1 MRKKGEKTMKRKMAS
16 ILCALMMALV
26 PVLPARADGLPG
38 NLYMYVETGNSGRLH
53 LRSRPDGGSESLG
66 LYRNGTLV
74 LVEGFANGCW
84 AAVLVNG
91 RRGYMNMNYL
101 SGSVSDVPATEA
113 GVPYVC
119 PVSASAVPVSS
130 RQTAVRQQVSGS
142 PAGTFKRMY
151 VRTSCGSLHL
161 RAYASQSA
169 ESLGLYPNG
178 TQVFAADLG
187 NGWSY
192 VLANG
197 LYGCMMTQYLSP
209 DPPYSYTPA
218 AASSVMHQY
227 ASAAQLSVFCYP
239 QPKPALYC
247 GGFVT
252 VRNPNSSFVY
262 LRSSKDSDRR
272 DNILAQVSVG
282 TQVTLLEAGRYWSRV
297 RYDGLEGFMV
307 SSYLK

>member
-1 MRKKGEKTMKRKMAS
+1 MKRKMAS

-53 LRSRPDGGSESLG
+53 LRSRPDGGS
-66 LYRNGTLV
+66 
-74 LVEGFANGCW
+74 
-84 AAVLVNG
+84 
-91 RRGYMNMNYL
+91 
-101 SGSVSDVPATEA
+101 
-113 GVPYVC
+113 
-119 PVSASAVPVSS
+119 
-130 RQTAVRQQVSGS
+130 
-142 PAGTFKRMY
+142 
-151 VRTSCGSLHL
+151 
-161 RAYASQSA
+161 

-227 ASAAQLSVFCYP
+227 ASAAQPSVFCYP
-239 QPKPALYC
+239 QPTPALYC

>member
-1 MRKKGEKTMKRKMAS
+1 MLKKRL
-16 ILCALMMALV
+16 LC
-26 PVLPARADGLPG
+26 VLCFLLIFQSGLTAFADGTSGSLT
-38 NLYMYVETGNSGRLH
+38 LYVDTGNTGRLH
-53 LRSRPDGGSESLG
+53 LRARPDSASESLG
-66 LYRNGTLV
+66 LYRNGTRV
-74 LVEGFANGCW
+74 LVEGFANGSW

-101 SGSVSDVPATEA
+101 SSNASEIAAAEESLRYVCASGVPAA
-113 GVPYVC
+113 
-119 PVSASAVPVSS
+119 PVST
-130 RQTAVRQQVSGS
+130 RRTTVRQQVSGS
-142 PAGTFKRMY
+142 TAGTFKCMY

-178 TQVFAADLG
+178 TPVSAADLG

-192 VLANG
+192 VLVNG

-209 DPPYSYTPA
+209 NPPYSYTPA
-218 AASSVMHQY
+218 AASSVIYQY
-227 ASAAQLSVFCYP
+227 ADPAESSVFCYP
-239 QPKPALYC
+239 QPTSAPTLYC
-247 GGFVT
+247 GAFVT

-282 TQVTLLEAGRYWSRV
+282 TQILLLETGRYWSRV
-297 RYDGLEGFMV
+297 RYNGLEGFMV
-307 SSYLK
+307 SSYLN